1 MKSVL
6 SVLKGRS
13 RVCLGLAVLL
23 AIIVQGFSV
32 AHAQDAKPGRL
43 AVNPVTYDAPIVLA
57 QATEGSS
64 QSAMAECK
72 PTGCSG
78 QVCADKAVITTC
90 EWLPEYACYKSAKCA
105 RQADGK
111 CGWTM
116 SPELEACLKSGGK
129 TK

>member
-1 MKSVL
+1 MKSL
-6 SVLKGRS
+6 SWVLKARS
-13 RVCLGLAVLL
+13 RGCLGLAVVL
-23 AIIVQGFSV
+23 AISIQGFSV
-32 AHAQDAKPGRL
+32 AGAQEARAGRRAIDA
-43 AVNPVTYDAPIVLA
+43 VTYDGPIMLA
-57 QATEGSS
+57 QATEGSK
-64 QSAMAECK
+64 SAMAECK

-90 EWLPEYACYKSAKCA
+90 EWVPEYACYKSAKCE

-116 SPELEACLKSGGK
+116 SPELDACLKSGGK